1 MEDWIR
7 IRGACQHNLKNLD
20 IDLPRR
26 TLTVITGPSGSG
38 KSSLAFDTIF
48 AEGQRRYIESLS
60 TYAKQFLDRM
70 DKPEVDSIE
79 GISPSVA
86 IEQKNPIKSSRST
99 VGTAT
104 EVYDYLR
111 LLWARVGCTYCPEC
125 EEEVR
130 PDTVTSAVDRVLDL
144 YENSKIQIT
153 FPLKLSDR
161 VSHSLVIENLRSLG
175 FMRLLLDKQL
185 IDLSMPDAID
195 PNEIGLDVTQAM
207 DPLVVVDRLT
217 VGQEERDRLADS
229 LATCFAEGEGEALV
243 LVSDPLGESS
253 QDRLLFTEHFRC
265 ANHSEIEF
273 FDQSPKL
280 FSFNNPY
287 GSCPTCKGFGAT
299 LDYDIDLIVPNI
311 QRSIDEGAVDPWNK
325 PRYHRERKKLCS
337 YASSQGVS
345 LYSPWEDLPGEF
357 REAVLCGTKDFRGVI
372 PFLVSREK
380 KRYKS
385 YIRFFLRRYQSPKKC
400 RSCNGARI
408 QPKALYIKI
417 KGCSI
422 ADVSRLSMEELQAW
436 ILDLEFTDME
446 SQIAETILKELRARL
461 AFLVDVG
468 LGYISLDRQMKTLS
482 GGEAQRI
489 NLANSLG
496 SRLVDT
502 LYVLDEPTV
511 GLHPRDTR
519 GLLLLLKQLRDA
531 GNSVIVVEHDT
542 MAIRESDHILELGP
556 ESGDHGGDIVF
567 QGTPQ
572 DLVKTESATGLY
584 ISGRTK
590 IVVPESRRSVD
601 QARITLR
608 GGRMHNLQGINVDIP
623 LETMTVVTGVSG
635 SGKSTLVHDILYRA
649 LEREFRGDRTSAKDY
664 MGQCVGDLEL
674 LEGIDYLEDVVLV
687 DQSPIGRT
695 PRSNPVTYIK
705 AWEEIRKIFA
715 SQPLALERR
724 YKPGNFSFNVA
735 GGRCE
740 DCKGAGQ
747 VEIEMIFM
755 ADVYIPCQTCHET
768 RYKRDMLD
776 VKFKEMSIAEVLKL
790 TVDEAIQF
798 FIRQNK
804 LGQLLWHLQQVGLG
818 YLKLGQPA
826 TTLSGGEAQR
836 LKIARELSGVT
847 GRKGPQ
853 LYILDEPTTG
863 LSGEDVKKLIGV
875 LDRLVDNGN
884 TVLVVEHNID
894 LVKMADWV
902 IDLGPGAGADGGKVV
917 AMGRPEHVAIV
928 PDSATGKYLKD
939 VLDFPDSK

>member
-161 VSHSLVIENLRSLG
+161 VSHALVIENLRSLG
-175 FMRLLLDKQL
+175 FMRLLLDQQL

-243 LVSDPLGESS
+243 LVSDPLGGSS

-265 ANHSEIEF
+265 ANHPEIEF

-299 LDYDIDLIVPNI
+299 LDYDIDLIVPNS

-357 REAVLCGTKDFRGVI
+357 REAVLCGTKDFRGVV

-400 RSCNGARI
+400 QSCNGARI

-519 GLLLLLKQLRDA
+519 GLLLILKQLRDA

-556 ESGDHGGDIVF
+556 GSGDHGGDIVF

-649 LEREFRGDRTSAKDY
+649 LEREFRGDKTSAKDY